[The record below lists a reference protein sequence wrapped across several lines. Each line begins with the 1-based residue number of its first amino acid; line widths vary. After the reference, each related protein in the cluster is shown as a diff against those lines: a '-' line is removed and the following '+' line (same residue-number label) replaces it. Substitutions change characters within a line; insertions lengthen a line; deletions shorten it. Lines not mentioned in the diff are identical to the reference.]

1 MSRIGRQFSANAYL
15 QNSRSE
21 GNEKGK
27 GKSSNNTG
35 STGGSKKAGGGQK
48 AGSLDDLPSVGLD
61 SNVDNVDVV
70 EQYMGGATTSYDD
83 AVDQH
88 NEIGAKAARG
98 ELLTQQDQGP
108 ANVNQNL
115 RRQVD
120 TLKARLEKL
129 ESQLNGVSQTSSTQG
144 IQRTTARSRGVQTN
158 RPGTS
163 LRQSNLLTQE
173 AAPIVEKKQA
183 TPMDDDLP
191 RVGLIK

>member
-1 MSRIGRQFSANAYL
+1 
-15 QNSRSE
+15 
-21 GNEKGK
+21 
-27 GKSSNNTG
+27 
-35 STGGSKKAGGGQK
+35 
-48 AGSLDDLPSVGLD
+48 
-61 SNVDNVDVV
+61 
-70 EQYMGGATTSYDD
+70 
-83 AVDQH
+83 
-88 NEIGAKAARG
+88 
-98 ELLTQQDQGP
+98 
-108 ANVNQNL
+108 
-115 RRQVD
+115 
-120 TLKARLEKL
+120 LEKL